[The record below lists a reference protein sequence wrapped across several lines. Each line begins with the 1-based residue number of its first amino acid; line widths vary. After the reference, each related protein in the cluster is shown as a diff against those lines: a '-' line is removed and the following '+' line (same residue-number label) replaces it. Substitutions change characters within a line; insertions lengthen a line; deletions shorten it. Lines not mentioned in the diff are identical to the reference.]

1 MNRLIDLIIQFLGSH
16 TNEQWER
23 FLVWLLM
30 MSIVYWIILRE
41 DKNFKIG
48 FKGSDKI
55 WQAIEA
61 IVYIFIYLLPG
72 ILLSNF
78 FLGYQIDDKAM
89 WIIEAVLLSALGIR
103 GVIHGIKTWKNPEN
117 TTKENNKVDE

>member
-1 MNRLIDLIIQFLGSH
+1 MNRLIDLIIQFLVSH

-23 FLVWLLM
+23 FLVWIIM
-30 MSIVYWIILRE
+30 MCIVYFIILRE

-61 IVYIFIYLLPG
+61 IIYIFIYLLPG

-103 GVIHGIKTWKNPEN
+103 GAIHGIKTWRNGDSP
-117 TTKENNKVDE
+117 KEDKE

>member
-1 MNRLIDLIIQFLGSH
+1 
-16 TNEQWER
+16 
-23 FLVWLLM
+23 M
-30 MSIVYWIILRE
+30 MVLVYWIILRE

-61 IVYIFIYLLPG
+61 IIYIFIYLLPG
-72 ILLSNF
+72 ILLSNV

-103 GVIHGIKTWKNPEN
+103 GALHGIKTWKTTEN
-117 TTKENNKVDE
+117 TTKDSSKADE

>member
-30 MSIVYWIILRE
+30 MCIVYFIILRE

-61 IVYIFIYLLPG
+61 IIYIFIYLLPG

-78 FLGYQIDDKAM
+78 FLGYKIDDKAM

-103 GVIHGIKTWKNPEN
+103 GVIHGIKTWKNGDSP
-117 TTKENNKVDE
+117 KEDKSEIN

>member
-16 TNEQWER
+16 TNDQWER

-103 GVIHGIKTWKNPEN
+103 GVIHGIKTWKNVDSP
-117 TTKENNKVDE
+117 KEDKSEIN